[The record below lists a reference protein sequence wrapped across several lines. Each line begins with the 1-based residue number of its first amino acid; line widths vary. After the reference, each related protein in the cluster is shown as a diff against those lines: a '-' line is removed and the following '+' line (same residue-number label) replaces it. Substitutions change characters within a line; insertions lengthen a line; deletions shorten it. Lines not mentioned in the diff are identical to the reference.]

1 MRFKLKRWIGIGT
14 LLLVLALTIVAC
26 GQTPAAQSTAAD
38 AAGGE
43 PIKIGAL
50 FDLTGP
56 TSDVGKFY
64 SEGIIAYVDWKN
76 AQGGVQG
83 HKLELIH
90 ADYAYQLPKA
100 EELYT
105 KYVTQDKVVAFSG
118 WGTADTEA
126 LKGKITQDKIPFVSA
141 SYAATLG
148 DPAQTPYNF
157 LVGTTYGDQ
166 LIIAQK
172 WALEDWRQKGNS
184 GAPKF
189 AYLINDSPFGKSPV
203 EDGKKHAAANGVS
216 EPLVVPSPKGATD
229 LTAQLTQIKDS
240 GANYVFLQNVPS
252 PAALAL
258 KNAKALGLTPQTQ
271 FVCLNWCANGV
282 LIKLAGDAAEG
293 VVGALPFDPA
303 GAEGAKQA
311 LAYASAQ
318 HLDIA
323 SGEGIYVQAWWSM
336 AILVEGMD
344 RTLTAGKPVN
354 GENMK
359 AALETLKDFT
369 TGGVVAPITFTTT
382 NHRGNNSL
390 KLYQIKGG
398 KWESITGLVAVK

>member
-1 MRFKLKRWIGIGT
+1 MKPNRRRSMGLGSLLMVLG
-14 LLLVLALTIVAC
+14 LLLAAC
-26 GQTPAAQSTAAD
+26 GAPGT
-38 AAGGE
+38 GGASE
-43 PIKIGAL
+43 PIKIGAI

-64 SEGIIAYVDWKN
+64 SKGITAYVDWKN
-76 AQGGVQG
+76 VQGGVQG
-83 HKLELIH
+83 RKLELIS
-90 ADYAYQLPKA
+90 ADYAYQPPKA
-100 EELYT
+100 EELYS
-105 KYVTQDKVVAFSG
+105 KYVTQDKVVVFSG

-148 DPAQTPYNF
+148 NPAETPYNF
-157 LVGTTYGDQ
+157 LVGTTYSDQ

-172 WALEDWRQKGNS
+172 WALEDWKKKGNS

-203 EDGKKHAAANGVS
+203 EDGTKHAAANGV
-216 EPLVVPSPKGATD
+216 EAPLVVASPRGATD

-271 FVCLNWCANGV
+271 FVCLNWCANDV
-282 LIKLAGDAAEG
+282 LTKLAGDAAEG

-311 LAYASAQ
+311 LAYAAEKK
-318 HLDIA
+318 LDIA
-323 SGEGIYVQAWWSM
+323 GGEGVYVQAWWSM
-336 AILVEGMD
+336 AILVEGLE
-344 RTLTAGKPVN
+344 RTAKDGKPIT
-354 GENMK
+354 GENIK
-359 AALETLKDFT
+359 ASLETLKDFN
-369 TGGVVAPITFTTT
+369 TGGVAAPITFSATD
-382 NHRGNNSL
+382 HRGNKTL
-390 KLYQIKGG
+390 KIYQVKGG
-398 KWESITGLVAVK
+398 KWQPITDLLTAQ

>member
-1 MRFKLKRWIGIGT
+1 MRLNLGRWVGIGSLL
-14 LLLVLALTIVAC
+14 LLLVLVLIAC
-26 GQTPAAQSTAAD
+26 GQTPAAQSTSAPAS
-38 AAGGE
+38 AGE

-64 SEGIIAYVDWKN
+64 SKGVTAYVDWKN

-83 HKLELIH
+83 HKLELLY
-90 ADYAYQLPKA
+90 ADYAYQPPKA

-105 KYVTQDKVVAFSG
+105 KYVTQDKVVVFSG

-157 LVGTTYGDQ
+157 LVGTTYSDQ

-172 WALEDWRQKGNS
+172 WALEDWRQKGNT
-184 GAPKF
+184 GVPKF

-203 EDGKKHAAANGVS
+203 EDGKQHAVANGVP

-258 KNAKALGLTPQTQ
+258 KNAKALGMTPQTQ

-293 VVGALPFDPA
+293 IVGALPFDPTD
-303 GAEGAKQA
+303 AEGAKQA
-311 LAYASAQ
+311 LAYATAQ
-318 HLDIA
+318 NLDIA
-323 SGEGIYVQAWWSM
+323 GGEGVYVQAWWSM
-336 AILVEGMD
+336 AILAEGME
-344 RTLTAGKPVN
+344 RTLTAGKPVT

-359 AALETLKDFT
+359 AALETLKDFN

-382 NHRGNNSL
+382 DHRGNKSL
-390 KLYQIKGG
+390 KMYQVKGG
-398 KWESITGLVAVK
+398 KWEPITDLVAVK